1 MTRASDPRTGLAADC
16 ARCLA
21 LCCVGPGQI
30 ASADF
35 ALDKPPGRPCVHLCA
50 DDRCGIHDDLRE
62 RGFAGCVAY
71 DCFGAGQHVV
81 QVTFAGRRT
90 REPAMD
96 AVLPV
101 LRQLHELRWYLEE
114 VLDRPVAAPLHPAA
128 RQLRDVLV
136 RLGDGTPDALL
147 ALDVSARRAEVVPVL
162 RRASALVRADYP
174 ATRRAPDLVGAKL
187 RRARLAG
194 ADLRGTLLIAADLRS
209 ADLRCADLLGADL
222 RGADLRGADL
232 TGALFVTRTQLGSA
246 LGDGAT
252 RLPSGLSR
260 PAHWR

>member
-1 MTRASDPRTGLAADC
+1 
-16 ARCLA
+16 
-21 LCCVGPGQI
+21 
-30 ASADF
+30 
-35 ALDKPPGRPCVHLCA
+35 VHLRA
-50 DDRCGIHDDLRE
+50 DDRCGIHGELRE
-62 RGFAGCVAY
+62 RGFRGCVAY

-101 LRQLHELRWYLEE
+101 LRQLHELRWYLSD
-114 VLDRPVAAPLHPAA
+114 VLDRPVAAPVHAAA
-128 RQLRDVLV
+128 RTARDTLV
-136 RLGDGTPDALL
+136 QLGDGTPDELL
-147 ALDVSARRAEVVPVL
+147 ALDVAAERAAVVPVL
-162 RRASALVRADYP
+162 RQASALVRAPFP
-174 ATRRAPDLVGAKL
+174 ATRRARDLVGARM

-194 ADLRGTLLIAADLRS
+194 ADLRGSLLIGADLRG
-209 ADLRCADLLGADL
+209 ADLRGADLLGADL

-232 TGALFVTRTQLGSA
+232 TDALFVTRTQLGSA
-246 LGDGAT
+246 VGDAAT

>member
-1 MTRASDPRTGLAADC
+1 VTRAELEADC
-16 ARCLA
+16 TRCLA
-21 LCCVGPGQI
+21 LCCVGPAQT

-35 ALDKPPGRPCVHLCA
+35 AVDKPPGRPCVHLRG
-50 DDRCGIHDDLRE
+50 DDRCGIHDELRE

-71 DCFGAGQHVV
+71 DCFGAGQQVV

-114 VLDRPVAAPLHPAA
+114 VLDRPPAAPVHPAA
-128 RQLRDVLV
+128 RKALDALV
-136 RLGDGTPDALL
+136 RLGGGTADELL
-147 ALDVSARRAEVVPVL
+147 ALDVAAQRAAVVPVL
-162 RRASALVRADYP
+162 RRASALVRAPYP
-174 ATRRAPDLVGAKL
+174 GPDARRDRMGAKL
-187 RRARLAG
+187 RRADLRG
-194 ADLRGTLLIAADLRS
+194 ADLRGTLLIGADLRAADLRS
-209 ADLRCADLLGADL
+209 ADLLGADL

-246 LGDGAT
+246 VGDAAT

>member
-1 MTRASDPRTGLAADC
+1 MRADLQADC
-16 ARCLA
+16 TRCLA

-35 ALDKPPGRPCVHLCA
+35 ALDKPPGRPCVHLRA

-90 REPAMD
+90 RDPAMD
-96 AVLPV
+96 DVLPV
-101 LRQLHELRWYLEE
+101 LRQLHELRWYLSD
-114 VLDRPVAAPLHPAA
+114 VLDRPAAGSVHPAA
-128 RQLRDVLV
+128 RLLRDALV
-136 RLGDGTPDALL
+136 RLGEGSPDELL
-147 ALDVSARRAEVVPVL
+147 ALDVAAERAAVVPVL
-162 RRASALVRADYP
+162 RRASALVRAPFP
-174 ATRRAPDLVGAKL
+174 ATRRAGDLVGARL
-187 RRARLAG
+187 RRARLGG
-194 ADLRGTLLIAADLRS
+194 ADLRGVLMIAADLRS

-232 TGALFVTRTQLGSA
+232 TDALFVTRTQLGSA

>member
-1 MTRASDPRTGLAADC
+1 VTRAELQADC
-16 ARCLA
+16 TRCLA
-21 LCCVGPGQI
+21 LCCVGPAQT

-35 ALDKPPGRPCVHLCA
+35 PADKPPGRPCLHLRG
-50 DDRCGIHDDLRE
+50 DDRCRIHDELRE

-81 QVTFAGRRT
+81 QVTFGGRRT

-114 VLDRPVAAPLHPAA
+114 VLDRSSAASLHPAA
-128 RQLRDVLV
+128 RRLRDVLV
-136 RLGDGTPDALL
+136 RLGDGTADELL
-147 ALDVSARRAEVVPVL
+147 ALDVAARRAAVVPVL
-162 RRASALVRADYP
+162 RRASVLVRAPYP
-174 ATRRAPDLVGAKL
+174 GRRDMSRDLVGARL
-187 RRARLAG
+187 RRASLAG
-194 ADLRGTLLIAADLRS
+194 ADLRGALLIGADLRT
-209 ADLRCADLLGADL
+209 ADLRAADLLGADL
-222 RGADLRGADL
+222 RGADLRDADL
-232 TGALFVTRTQLGSA
+232 TGALFLTRTQLGSA
-246 LGDGAT
+246 VGDAAT